1 MAQDQKSVVIDL
13 LLLFWISNSFAEFV
27 DLHTNINM
35 YVFCANVSYYDIPG
49 VVTSENKPSLS
60 FLLLHIFLFFFEFFC
75 FYFLLL
81 LVRDRITYNHK
92 IKI

>member
-35 YVFCANVSYYDIPG
+35 YVFCANVSDYDIPG

-60 FLLLHIFLFFFEFFC
+60 FLLHFFFYFFLNFSVSIFFC
-75 FYFLLL
+75 FL
-81 LVRDRITYNHK
+81 
-92 IKI
+92 